1 MSSSQEFHSRT
12 NPFGTLQM
20 SSHGYMMRN
29 RPLFSNNSQMCFPQN
44 SMNMMGS
51 SKLMSETG
59 FNLFWNTNP
68 MLGPLPMTGV
78 QKEVLTFPSSV
89 LYPPPP
95 DYKLPSPRDRPP
107 GCKTIFVGGLPKNIT
122 EAHLKEIFERSG
134 EISSLQLRNLSF
146 AHIRFTV
153 CASVERALYISGYY
167 MKIANRDDPSNCGR
181 LHVDYSFASED
192 QIEYECEQRELAQ
205 QMKFRQNYE
214 AEQWPPR
221 PTTPQ
226 SPPKPVIYN
235 ENEAADLQEELKK
248 DETMIRAINIII
260 TWLERGAC
268 TRKTVNVFYGLLQ
281 TVNSNV
287 RRLMTEK
294 ETQEE
299 EIRKLQETFENR
311 FSKILTQFEHVEK
324 VFKSACKQK
333 SWDHFTKA
341 QRKNIDFWSKQIQE
355 IRTSQQEEFFNKYQD
370 HSMEMSD
377 GEDGEPGISVE
388 PASKKK
394 KSETDIDVQHEN
406 EALKCQLEAYKNEI
420 DMAKQES
427 LNSLEM
433 KNKEIKGLQL
443 ALQGMQK
450 QLIASRQQSS
460 SSEKSSSTNEST
472 GEINEN
478 DSHLE
483 IQLREKEQEIE
494 MLYLA
499 LQGMGQTEK
508 CKTANSTKSET
519 LSMGNA
525 TSVSVVPT
533 SQKSSRNDLSISQN
547 QLKLISLIS
556 CFLNVHPMGASPDYI
571 SSYLKQMQVDV
582 CANEIEEL
590 LDRLPSLFKQEV
602 SGCGASIKRQWKFT
616 GFHN

>member
-1 MSSSQEFHSRT
+1 
-12 NPFGTLQM
+12 
-20 SSHGYMMRN
+20 MRIG
-29 RPLFSNNSQMCFPQN
+29 FP
-44 SMNMMGS
+44 
-51 SKLMSETG
+51 K
-59 FNLFWNTNP
+59 
-68 MLGPLPMTGV
+68 
-78 QKEVLTFPSSV
+78 
-89 LYPPPP
+89 
-95 DYKLPSPRDRPP
+95 
-107 GCKTIFVGGLPKNIT
+107 
-122 EAHLKEIFERSG
+122 
-134 EISSLQLRNLSF
+134 SSLN
-146 AHIRFTV
+146 
-153 CASVERALYISGYY
+153 
-167 MKIANRDDPSNCGR
+167 
-181 LHVDYSFASED
+181 
-192 QIEYECEQRELAQ
+192 
-205 QMKFRQNYE
+205 
-214 AEQWPPR
+214 
-221 PTTPQ
+221 
-226 SPPKPVIYN
+226 
-235 ENEAADLQEELKK
+235 
-248 DETMIRAINIII
+248 
-260 TWLERGAC
+260 
-268 TRKTVNVFYGLLQ
+268 
-281 TVNSNV
+281 
-287 RRLMTEK
+287 
-294 ETQEE
+294 
-299 EIRKLQETFENR
+299 
-311 FSKILTQFEHVEK
+311 
-324 VFKSACKQK
+324 
-333 SWDHFTKA
+333 
-341 QRKNIDFWSKQIQE
+341 E

-427 LNSLEM
+427 LNSLEV

-483 IQLREKEQEIE
+483 IRLQEKEQEIE

-499 LQGMGQTEK
+499 LQGMGQTETILDFTSQ
-508 CKTANSTKSET
+508 CKTADSTKSET

-525 TSVSVVPT
+525 TSVSVVPI